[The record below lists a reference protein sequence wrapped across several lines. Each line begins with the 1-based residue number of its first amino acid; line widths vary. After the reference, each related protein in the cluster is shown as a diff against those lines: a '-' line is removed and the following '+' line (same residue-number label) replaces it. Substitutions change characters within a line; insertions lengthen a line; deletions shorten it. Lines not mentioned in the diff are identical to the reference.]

1 VAGSSLW
8 LMNDVIVCHANKA
21 RDGIVNLHSD
31 KTSSFCTQLL
41 YSKHTDSPRVSA
53 IMTAQDKVKETVREE
68 AQRVAELAQD
78 AAQSGAYLY
87 PIRVMNAMSM
97 TTSRP
102 S

>member
-1 VAGSSLW
+1 MSQY
-8 LMNDVIVCHANKA
+8 VICNKA
-21 RDGIVNLHSD
+21 RGAIVNLRDD

-41 YSKHTDSPRVSA
+41 YSKHTHSPRVSA

-68 AQRVAELAQD
+68 AQRVAELAQE

-97 TTSRP
+97 TFCKS

>member
-8 LMNDVIVCHANKA
+8 LRSDVTVCHSNKA
-21 RDGIVNLHSD
+21 RGAFCEPSQPQNHELLHSY
-31 KTSSFCTQLL
+31 TLL
-41 YSKHTDSPRVSA
+41 ETPISPRVSA

-87 PIRVMNAMSM
+87 PIRVK
-97 TTSRP
+97 P
-102 S
+102 YH